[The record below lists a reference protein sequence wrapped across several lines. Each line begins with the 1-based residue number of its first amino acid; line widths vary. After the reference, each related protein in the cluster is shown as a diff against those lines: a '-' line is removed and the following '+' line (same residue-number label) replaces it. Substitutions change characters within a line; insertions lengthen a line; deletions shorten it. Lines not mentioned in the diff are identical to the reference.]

1 MKIFGKAAFVVI
13 PLLFISSCGYDGSYR
28 YECQDPENWEA
39 EECNPPLCL
48 VDGMCTET
56 LLGFD
61 PKKAASIPAQELDTT
76 EESTISEPL
85 ETVELIEETE

>member
-1 MKIFGKAAFVVI
+1 MKRLIFCFSF
-13 PLLFISSCGYDGSYR
+13 LLVSSCGYDGHYR
-28 YECQDPENWEA
+28 YECQDPENWDA

-61 PKKAASIPAQELDTT
+61 PRTAVSIPARVQDIT
-76 EESTISEPL
+76 EESTTQEPL
-85 ETVELIEETE
+85 ETVELLEDQE